1 MDEYSYKGF
10 HRIGVLTSK
19 VTGIVAIFI
28 STAVAGFLIFATTK
42 VPLNRPG
49 VGLLKNPNVT
59 MVCLVFYIAFLGW
72 TIGLTFINFL
82 PTIWI
87 REEGL
92 IISAFLVFRILIPW
106 SDIIRI
112 RIRRFL
118 SGNVLV
124 SARKIIPFHRIYGW
138 LYSRTVDPSFLIG
151 IGINDRDTLIREIQ

>member
-1 MDEYSYKGF
+1 
-10 HRIGVLTSK
+10 
-19 VTGIVAIFI
+19 
-28 STAVAGFLIFATTK
+28 
-42 VPLNRPG
+42 
-49 VGLLKNPNVT
+49 